1 MEDSVSHFTVY
12 FEGHVQG
19 VGFRFTTFNLA
30 KGYEVTGYVKNLVD
44 GRVQMELEGDREECI
59 AFIKALNEE
68 MASFIRDKTQSENE
82 RAPEFKTFMIR

>member
-30 KGYEVTGYVKNLVD
+30 KGYEVTGFVKNLAD
-44 GRVQMELEGDREECI
+44 GRVHLEIEGDRDECV

-68 MASFIRDKTQSENE
+68 MASFIRDKTQTEVE
-82 RAPEFKTFMIR
+82 RTREQKAFTIR

>member
-30 KGYEVTGYVKNLVD
+30 KGYEVTGFVKNLAD
-44 GRVQMELEGDREECI
+44 GRVQLELEGDRDECV

-68 MASFIRDKTQSENE
+68 MASFIRDKAQTEVE
-82 RAPEFKTFMIR
+82 RTRQHKAFTIR